1 MVLPILFGVATAA
14 SGIASAV
21 GGYQQANA
29 QKDATN
35 RARLRARM
43 DQIAM
48 QQYTYGKELGIYEQA
63 KADLAENLLESER
76 ALERGRTALDKQLAE
91 SYGAAAF
98 AAQDETIANI
108 QAQGQIAALPR
119 GVRERAG
126 VMLRGAAGRKRA
138 FASDDLLR
146 ARFGAIDKFRT
157 MQDEANAYRK
167 KLYGRMPLA
176 PTMAPTPSMP
186 VMQPGPSALSL
197 IGGIGSS
204 ILGGIQA
211 GYAADNFGKSGSG
224 SGN

>member
-1 MVLPILFGVATAA
+1 MPIPLAAIGFGVATAG
-14 SGIASAV
+14 SGILSAF
-21 GGYQQANA
+21 GGYNQKKAQAE
-29 QKDATN
+29 ATN

-63 KADLAENLLESER
+63 KADLAENLLESEN
-76 ALERGRTALDKQLAE
+76 ALKRSRTALDKQAAE
-91 SYGAAAF
+91 TYGAAAF

-108 QAQGQIAALPR
+108 QALGQVAALPR

-126 VMLRGAAGRKRA
+126 VMVRGAAGRKQAFTSDELLRSR
-138 FASDDLLR
+138 FAS
-146 ARFGAIDKFRT
+146 IDKFRD
-157 MQDEANAYRK
+157 MQDKANAYRR

-197 IGGIGSS
+197 IGNIGSS
-204 ILGGIQA
+204 LLSGVQGGF
-211 GYAADNFGKSGSG
+211 AADKFGT
-224 SGN
+224 